1 MRRVE
6 KQTGLDRYKMPSWIK
21 PDFVRSIGSSR
32 LELSAY
38 KDAERRIFATRCPG
52 HTDGSGA
59 PLGYGNGGFGR
70 RSAQYAEKLRTITGI
85 RATGHDE
92 TWSEMR

>member
-6 KQTGLDRYKMPSWIK
+6 KQTSLDRYKMPSWRK

-32 LELSAY
+32 LELLTY

-52 HTDGSGA
+52 HTDGSWRDGNRQVCA
-59 PLGYGNGGFGR
+59 SDTATMVLGGEVLNTQINC
-70 RSAQYAEKLRTITGI
+70 AQ
-85 RATGHDE
+85 
-92 TWSEMR
+92 